1 MNHQQ
6 TITLSIWDVLDF
18 KVWDKVCKIKGY
30 SDDFSF
36 APINETEYEFD
47 LTLDQYNQLGIKRK
61 RNLCS
66 N

>member
-18 KVWDKVCKIKGY
+18 KVWDKLCKIKGY

-36 APINETEYEFD
+36 APINENEYEFD
-47 LTLDQYNQLGIKRK
+47 LTIDQYNQLGIKRK
-61 RNLCS
+61 RNLFS